1 MSILSL
7 GIANTAVLPREGFLK
22 LGLHGNWHYVDFIL
36 LAWNLYCFD
45 PFNWRR
51 GLFIFL
57 AWIFFVLFYLLL
69 SEHHKGLPLHPQFL
83 SAPSSCLSLQWSL
96 CSSVCFT
103 NNKMLINILFILFCW
118 TFTLITSYILGRFL
132 FPWLQRKTTHKE
144 NRKQLACERCAWG
157 GIWWFGGRGQTWIGD
172 GLFSTCFYPF
182 PELK

>member
-1 MSILSL
+1 METDIMLTSFFWHETYIALIHLIEGEGCLYSL
-7 GIANTAVLPREGFLK
+7 PGF
-22 LGLHGNWHYVDFIL
+22 F
-36 LAWNLYCFD
+36 
-45 PFNWRR
+45 
-51 GLFIFL
+51 
-57 AWIFFVLFYLLL
+57 LFYLLL